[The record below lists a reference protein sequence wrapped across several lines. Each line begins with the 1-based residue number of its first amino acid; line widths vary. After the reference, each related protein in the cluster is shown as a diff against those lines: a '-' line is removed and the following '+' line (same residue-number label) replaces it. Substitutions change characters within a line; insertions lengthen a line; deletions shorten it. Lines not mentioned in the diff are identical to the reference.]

1 MAFNEILLETQLK
14 ALGEIQETLVV
25 NVSKGGSKKADAN
38 MELVKEMNESIISR
52 FSTSADALFKELEN
66 QDPKISRQVSVN
78 QIKLERIARSVRAVE
93 EREEKKAEYMRKLKS
108 LRKQVPIKIR
118 EQLKLS

>member
-38 MELVKEMNESIISR
+38 MELVKEMNESIIST

-108 LRKQVPIKIR
+108 LRKQVPNKIR